1 MSNMSLISKIAY
13 FILKKTKPTYMDS
26 QEEVELFLKTKKDK
40 EFKSVFHTEYFENMK
55 LVSFNDNSK
64 SVILYIHGGAYVNQ
78 LNIQHLLYCL
88 ILSKLVKT
96 SIVAPVYPL
105 APEHNYVESYELIT
119 KLYCELIE
127 KYENITLMGDSA
139 GGGFVL
145 SFCQYLKQ
153 IKVKQPNNIIVF
165 SPWVD
170 LSMENCVDDGDDPI
184 LGKVGLVEIA
194 KSWADKT
201 DTKNYKLSPLYGDNI
216 NLPRT
221 LIITGTDEIFYPDIK
236 RYYKKLVNSDIDAE
250 LIEGEGLFHIYPLFP
265 IPEAI
270 NILKKIKKEIKK

>member
-105 APEHNYVESYELIT
+105 APEHNYMESYELIT
-119 KLYCELIE
+119 KLYCDLIE
-127 KYENITLMGDSA
+127 KYENIILM
-139 GGGFVL
+139 V
-145 SFCQYLKQ
+145 
-153 IKVKQPNNIIVF
+153 
-165 SPWVD
+165 
-170 LSMENCVDDGDDPI
+170 I
-184 LGKVGLVEIA
+184 LLVE
-194 KSWADKT
+194 DLC
-201 DTKNYKLSPLYGDNI
+201 YHFVNI
-216 NLPRT
+216 
-221 LIITGTDEIFYPDIK
+221 
-236 RYYKKLVNSDIDAE
+236 
-250 LIEGEGLFHIYPLFP
+250 
-265 IPEAI
+265 
-270 NILKKIKKEIKK
+270 